1 MKQYRITAEDF
12 NPRGSDPTI
21 PDCYVDPA
29 VLHAVRTGQELP
41 VARAEIK
48 SENLGKYQNDNNIK
62 PGTKEWFK
70 LWFAKPDVTGED
82 RYGNQP

>member
-1 MKQYRITAEDF
+1 MKQYRITAADF
-12 NPRGSDPTI
+12 NPPDSDPTI

-41 VARAEIK
+41 KLQPVIQ
-48 SENLGKYQNDNNIK
+48 SQNLGKYQNDNNIK
-62 PGTKEWFK
+62 PGTDEWFK

-82 RYGNQP
+82 RFGT